1 MKKIARYLVLI
12 LLGAAGLVSCA
23 KRASVA
29 ARKRDGRECEARMND
44 LAMPVG
50 CKLICDQIF
59 ANTVAYSTQRYSTHE
74 LIKFYVPEME
84 RLGWNLIG
92 WVENTQATMVFDK
105 PRKMCV
111 ISIRNLAKNGRLA
124 RIDTIIKP
132 AY

>member
-1 MKKIARYLVLI
+1 MKKIASYLTLVL
-12 LLGAAGLVSCA
+12 LAGMGLGSCT
-23 KRASVA
+23 KKPEV

-44 LAMPVG
+44 VAMPVG

-59 ANTVAYSTQRYSTHE
+59 ANTVTYSTQRYSTHD

-111 ISIRNLAKNGRLA
+111 ISICNRAKKGRLV